1 MGWDGRGSQ
10 CWLVWAGVKMIL
22 TSFIL
27 GQGAGE
33 SNRHEGWIQLR
44 VMDYCYLSDESNC

>member
-1 MGWDGRGSQ
+1 MMGWDGRGSQ
-10 CWLVWAGVKMIL
+10 CWLIWAGVMMIL

-33 SNRHEGWIQLR
+33 SKSSRRLDTVKGDGLL
-44 VMDYCYLSDESNC
+44 LST